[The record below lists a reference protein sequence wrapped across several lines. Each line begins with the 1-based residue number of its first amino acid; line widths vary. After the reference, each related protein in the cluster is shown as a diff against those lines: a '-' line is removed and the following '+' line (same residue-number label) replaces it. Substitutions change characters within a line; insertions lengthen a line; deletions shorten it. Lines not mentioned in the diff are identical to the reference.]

1 MDLLPT
7 RRGLI
12 AAGLALPL
20 LALPGCA
27 TRLGDLVGLE
37 DAVRRLLTLAAQ
49 RTFTRL
55 LADEGFLR
63 DDIARI
69 ELPPQLGGGAVTA
82 ALAIALGTRAVQD
95 RLLRVVNAAAREGAE
110 RAAPVV
116 ADSIRDL
123 SIADARAILR
133 GGPTGA
139 TDHLARSM
147 GERLFDVAY
156 PEIGRALRLAENGV
170 VQRVL
175 QVATGINFIGLQA
188 DVTRKTS
195 AAIYNAM
202 GREEA
207 AIRADPQSSGDPV
220 LAQVFGALRR

>member
-1 MDLLPT
+1 MDSMT
-7 RRGLI
+7 RRSLV

-27 TRLGDLVGLE
+27 TRLGDLAGLE
-37 DAVRRLLTLAAQ
+37 DAVRRLLTLSSQ
-49 RTFTRL
+49 RAFARL
-55 LADEGFLR
+55 LADQGFFR
-63 DDIARI
+63 DDLARI
-69 ELPPQLGGGAVTA
+69 ELPPQLGGSTITA
-82 ALAIALGTRAVQD
+82 ALAIALGTRAVQE
-95 RLLRVVNAAAREGAE
+95 RLLHVVNEAAREGAG

-116 ADSIRDL
+116 ADSIRDM

-133 GGPTGA
+133 GGPTAA

-147 GERLFDVAY
+147 GERLFDAVY

-175 QVATGINFIGLQA
+175 QVATGITFIGLQA

-195 AAIYNAM
+195 AAIYKAM

-207 AIRADPQSSGDPV
+207 AIRADPLASGDPL
-220 LAQVFGALRR
+220 LAAALGSRR

>member
-20 LALPGCA
+20 LSLSGCV

-37 DAVRRLLTLAAQ
+37 DAVRRLLSLASQ
-49 RTFTRL
+49 RAFARL
-55 LADEGFLR
+55 LTDQGFFR
-63 DDIARI
+63 DDITRI
-69 ELPPQLGGGAVTA
+69 TLPPQLSGSAITA
-82 ALAIALGTRAVQD
+82 ALAIALGTRAVQQ
-95 RLLRVVNAAAREGAE
+95 RLLQVVNDAAQEGAG
-110 RAAPVV
+110 RAAPIV
-116 ADSIRDL
+116 ADSIRDMR
-123 SIADARAILR
+123 IADARAIVR
-133 GGPTGA
+133 GGPTAA

-147 GERLFDVAY
+147 RERLFDVVY

-170 VQRVL
+170 IQRVL

-188 DVTRKTS
+188 DVARKTS

-207 AIRADPQSSGDPV
+207 AIRADPQASGDPV
-220 LAQVFGALRR
+220 LAQVFGVRRR